1 MELRHL
7 RYFLALAERLNFAQA
22 AAQVHVTQSTLSHQ
36 IGQLEEELGQRLFD
50 RSDRRVVITAAGE
63 LFLAKAIKALGEID
77 NGIALMNTLQNDLS
91 GELRLGTSP
100 TLNMEIMPRCVGLYI
115 QDHPSVHV
123 TVAEDTGDALM
134 ADMRAGRLDLVMA
147 YRPPS
152 LDGIVFEPLY
162 TEEMILVG
170 DRHPYARRRHVRLAE
185 LHCRELVL
193 PPRQFTTRQQIDE
206 AFKASGTQPAIAV
219 EMASLTAILALV
231 EQTTLAAIVSRS
243 AWRGRDGLH
252 AIALEAPTMTRVPG
266 LIWLDDHNRAP
277 AVAAFASIAR
287 SVAKSAAHEHH
298 AWSLRRP
305 ASRKRS
311 AGDGDSRGEGDA
323 AGGVDGS

>member
-7 RYFLALAERLNFAQA
+7 RYFLALAERLNFTQA

-91 GELRLGTSP
+91 GELRLGTTP
-100 TLNMEIMPRCVGLYI
+100 TLNMEIVPRCVGLYV

-123 TVAEDTGDALM
+123 TVEEDTGDALIG
-134 ADMRAGRLDLVMA
+134 AMRAGRLDLVMA
-147 YRPPS
+147 YRPPV
-152 LDGIVFEPLY
+152 LEGIVFEPLY
-162 TEEMILVG
+162 TEEMILVVG
-170 DRHPYARRRHVRLAE
+170 DRHPYARRRHVRMAE

-193 PPRQFTTRQQIDE
+193 PPQKFTTRQQIDE
-206 AFKASGTQPAIAV
+206 VFKASGAQPVIAV
-219 EMASLTAILALV
+219 EMVSLTAILALV

-243 AWRGRDGLH
+243 AWRGRKGLH
-252 AIALEAPTMTRVPG
+252 AIALEAPTMTRMPG
-266 LIWLDDHNRAP
+266 LIWIDDRERAP
-277 AVAAFASIAR
+277 AVAAFASIVR
-287 SVAKSAAHEHH
+287 SVAKSAANEHQDW
-298 AWSLRRP
+298 ARRRP
-305 ASRKRS
+305 
-311 AGDGDSRGEGDA
+311 
-323 AGGVDGS
+323 GGSKTA

>member
-7 RYFLALAERLNFAQA
+7 RYFLALAERLNFTQA

-100 TLNMEIMPRCVGLYI
+100 TLSMEIVPRCVGLYI

-123 TVAEDTGDALM
+123 TVEEGTGDALI

-147 YRPPS
+147 YRPPA

-162 TEEMILVG
+162 TEEMVLVVG
-170 DRHPYARRRHVRLAE
+170 NRHPFARRRHVRLAE

-206 AFKASGTQPAIAV
+206 AFKASGAQPSIPV
-219 EMASLTAILALV
+219 EMVSLTAILSLV
-231 EQTTLAAIVSRS
+231 EQTSLATIVSRS
-243 AWRGRDGLH
+243 AWRGRKGLH
-252 AIALEAPTMTRVPG
+252 AIALEAPTMTRMPG
-266 LIWLDDHNRAP
+266 LIWLDDRERSP
-277 AVAAFASIAR
+277 AVAAFAAIVR
-287 SVAKSAAHEHH
+287 SVAKTAAHEHH

-305 ASRKRS
+305 VNTKRGLG
-311 AGDGDSRGEGDA
+311 GDEGNGEGGRGEA
-323 AGGVDGS
+323 